1 MSPHVI
7 LAGFMG
13 TGKTSVGRRVAQT
26 LGRTFVD
33 TDALVESSAGRSVTE
48 VFATDGEARFRAME
62 RDAIARACA
71 MPDAVIAIGGGA
83 LTDAESRRR
92 LMVAGPVICL
102 RAAPEDILSRVGDA
116 SSRPLLAGIHGESE
130 DAARARRLARIR
142 ALLDE
147 RAATYALAT
156 HQLDTSGLSVDEVAE
171 RVCTLVTAALV
182 EID

>member
-13 TGKTSVGRRVAQT
+13 TGKTSVGRRVAQA

-33 TDALVESSAGRSVTE
+33 TDALVESSAGQSVAE
-48 VFATDGEARFRAME
+48 VFATEGEARFRE
-62 RDAIARACA
+62 REREAVRQACA

-83 LTDAESRRR
+83 LGDAESRRR
-92 LMVAGPVICL
+92 LVAAGPVICL
-102 RAAPEDILSRVGDA
+102 QAEPEDILRRVGDA
-116 SSRPLLAGIHGESE
+116 SSRPLLAGVPGESE
-130 DAARARRLARIR
+130 DDARARRLGAIR

-147 RAATYALAT
+147 RAATYALAS

-171 RVCTLVTAALV
+171 RVCALV
-182 EID
+182 GAER